1 MKVFNLYLVFVL
13 ALFTLS
19 ANAQDLDKSSFQHY
33 PGYLDFYWEED
44 KGKIYFEVSELDT
57 EILYTTGLS
66 AGVGSNDIGLDRGQ
80 LGGEHVVYFDKRGDK
95 ILLVEKNLSYRAD
108 SDNEAEKQS
117 VEEAF
122 AKSVLWGFKILDT
135 EDGKYLVDATD
146 FLLRDAHKVKQRLSR
161 TDQGSYSVDASRSAI
176 NMERTKNFPENSEFD
191 AIITLKGE
199 PKGGWIRSV
208 TPSPEAVTV
217 QQHHSFIKLPDDNFE
232 PRPFDPRSGYFALSY
247 QDYATPINASLTRR
261 FIYRHRLEKKDP
273 SAAMSE
279 PVEPIVYYMD
289 PGAPEPVKSALI
301 EGARWWNQAFEAA
314 GYRDAFRVEV
324 LPEGADPMDVRYNLI
339 QWVHRSTRGWS
350 YGASVADP
358 RTGEI
363 LKGHVSLGSLR
374 VRQDYLIAQGL
385 MAVFDGS
392 ENEDDGPLME
402 LALARLR
409 QLSAHEV
416 GHTLGLAHNFAA
428 STNDRA
434 SVMDYPHPYVT
445 VGDDGEVDF
454 SDAYDTGIGDWDKR
468 TILYGYQDFE
478 EEVDVA
484 SALDDIL
491 SENEQMQLRYI
502 SDRDAR
508 PAGGAHPYAH
518 LWDNGSSPVD
528 ELKRIADLRSK
539 ALERFGLNNIP
550 GGQPTSVLEDVLVPL
565 YLSHRYQVEGV
576 SKIIGG
582 VNYSYSVK
590 GVGDPVV
597 SPVEGAMQEQAIDA
611 LLETLSTSFL
621 SLPASIIDL
630 IPPKPMGYATTRE
643 HFGSRSGSVFDPLA
657 IAETSADNTL
667 DFLLNPQRLSRLVL
681 QHAQSNDIPSVAGL
695 LSRVDQYTSE
705 ELKSGDH
712 TSIAEVVRYR
722 FVQKL
727 IEIAADDSMHHQA
740 RGAAIDLL
748 KGMTSGNSGGGEH
761 DALVTFEVNN
771 FLSNPD
777 KYEAPAVK
785 PMPAGSPIGCGFRH

>member
-1 MKVFNLYLVFVL
+1 MKVCNLYIVFIL
-13 ALFTLS
+13 TLLHLS
-19 ANAQDLDKSSFQHY
+19 TNAQDLDRSSLQHY
-33 PGYLDFYWEED
+33 PGYLDFYWQED
-44 KGKIYFEVSELDT
+44 KGKIYFEVSTLNA

-95 ILLVEKNLSYRAD
+95 ILLIEKNLSYRAD
-108 SDNEAEKQS
+108 SDNEAEKKS

-122 AKSVLWGFKILDT
+122 AKSVLWGFTIMDA
-135 EDGKYLVDATD
+135 EGDKYLVDATD
-146 FLLRDAHKVKQRLSR
+146 FLLRDAHKVKQTLNR
-161 TDQGSYSVDASRSAI
+161 TDQGSYSVDPSRSVI
-176 NMERTKNFPENSEFD
+176 NMERTKNFPDNSEFD

-208 TPSPEAVTV
+208 TPSADAVTV

-232 PRPFDPRSGYFALSY
+232 PRLFDPRSGYFALSY

-273 SAAMSE
+273 SVAMSE

-289 PGAPEPVKSALI
+289 PGAPEPIKSALI

-314 GYRDAFRVEV
+314 GYKDAFIVEV
-324 LPEGADPMDVRYNLI
+324 LPEDADPMDVRYNLI

-385 MAVFDGS
+385 MGVFDGS
-392 ENEDDGPLME
+392 EDEDDSPLME

-434 SVMDYPHPYVT
+434 SVMDYPHPYVS
-445 VGDDGEVDF
+445 VNDKGEVDF
-454 SDAYDTGIGDWDKR
+454 SDAYDVGIGDWDKR

-478 EEVDVA
+478 EGTDVA
-484 SALDDIL
+484 DALGDIL
-491 SENEQMQLRYI
+491 NVNEEMQLRYI

-528 ELKRIADLRSK
+528 ELKRMSDLRSK
-539 ALERFGLNNIP
+539 ALESFGLDNIP
-550 GGQPTSVLEDVLVPL
+550 EGQPTSVLEDVLVPL

-582 VNYSYSVK
+582 VNYAYSVK
-590 GVGDPVV
+590 GLGDPDV
-597 SPVEGAMQEQAIDA
+597 SPVDGALQMQAIDA
-611 LLETLSTSFL
+611 LLQTLSTSFL
-621 SLPASIIDL
+621 SLPASITDL

-643 HFGSRSGSVFDPLA
+643 HFGSRSGAVFDPLA

-681 QHAQSNDIPSVAGL
+681 QHSQVNNIPSVAEL
-695 LSRVDQYTSE
+695 LDKVDQFTST
-705 ELKSGDH
+705 ELKNAEK

-727 IEIAADDSMHHQA
+727 IEVAANDSMHHQA
-740 RGAAIDLL
+740 RGAAIQLL
-748 KGMTSGNSGGGEH
+748 ERLSSENPGISEH
-761 DALVTFEVNN
+761 AALVNFEISN
-771 FLSNPD
+771 FLSDPA
-777 KYEAPAVK
+777 KYETPAVK
-785 PMPAGSPIGCGFRH
+785 PMPAGSPIGCGFDH